1 MELFRRMFGGRSSAE
16 TAKQRLRFVLIH
28 DRAEIPPG
36 MLELI
41 KDDIIAVIS
50 RRINIDRDLVAV
62 NIDTAGPESKLL
74 VDIPLLPDPAPEMGR
89 QRGAPQRR
97 SGAVK

>member
-1 MELFRRMFGGRSSAE
+1 MEFFRRIFGERSSAA

-50 RRINIDRDLVAV
+50 RRINIDRDNVAV
-62 NIDTAGPESKLL
+62 NIDTNGPESKLL
-74 VDIPLLPDPAPEMGR
+74 VDIPLLTDSVQEMGR
-89 QRGAPQRR
+89 QRGAPRR
-97 SGAVK
+97 NGAVK

>member
-1 MELFRRMFGGRSSAE
+1 MNIIKQLFGSKNTAD

-41 KDDIIAVIS
+41 KDDIIAAIS
-50 RRINIDRDLVAV
+50 HRLPVDRDGVV
-62 NIDTAGPESKLL
+62 VQFEQQNNESRVL
-74 VDIPLLPDPAPEMGR
+74 VDVPLLALKGER
-89 QRGAPQRR
+89 KNQRR
-97 SGAVK
+97 KA

>member
-1 MELFRRMFGGRSSAE
+1 MNTIRQLFRGHNSAD

-36 MLELI
+36 LLEMI

-50 RRINIDRDLVAV
+50 RRVPIDRANVTVSVD
-62 NIDTAGPESKLL
+62 NAGQENRLL
-74 VDIPLLPDPAPEMGR
+74 VDIPLLAEERHKTDTAK
-89 QRGAPQRR
+89 RR
-97 SGAVK
+97 S

>member
-1 MELFRRMFGGRSSAE
+1 MDFLKRLFGGRSSAQD
-16 TAKQRLRFVLIH
+16 AKQRLRLVLIH

-50 RRINIDRDLVAV
+50 RRINIDRENVEV
-62 NIDTAGPESKLL
+62 SINNAGVESKLS
-74 VDIPLLPDPAPEMGR
+74 VDIPLLPENMQSSGR
-89 QRGAPQRR
+89 VRGAGARR
-97 SGAVK
+97 AVK